1 MLVHPPIEGFF
12 RPEFWNLEGNTWLAV
27 RRETYLVRILVI
39 DADAQ
44 DIEVHYRAQLAC
56 EEARRVPPRSELR

>member
-1 MLVHPPIEGFF
+1 MLVYPPCESFF
-12 RPEFWNLEGNTWLAV
+12 RREFWNLEGNTWLAV

-44 DIEVHYRAQLAC
+44 HIEVHHCAQLTC
-56 EEARRVPPRSELR
+56 ENAEEFLAGAN